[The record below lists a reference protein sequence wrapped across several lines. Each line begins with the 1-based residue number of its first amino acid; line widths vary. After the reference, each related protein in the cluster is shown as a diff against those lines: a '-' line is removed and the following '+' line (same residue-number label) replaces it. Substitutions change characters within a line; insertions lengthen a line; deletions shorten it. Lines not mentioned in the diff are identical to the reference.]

1 MQQTDFWSYVY
12 FISYTISIVLLSV
25 TNDIFFLISDE

>member
-1 MQQTDFWSYVY
+1 MQQSDFWSYVY

-25 TNDIFFLISDE
+25 TDIFFLVSDE